1 MKLGPEARIADVGNK
16 STFNL
21 LDVQATLPGTTA
33 AATERAIRERQ
44 VGRAGRLM
52 AGADETLGTGGAQYL
67 QTLDNFN
74 AQRFADSRPYYAAID
89 KAILQV
95 DNSLTDVFNRSKG
108 VQGASGIGYFRPRLA
123 RQLICPSSNMVS
135 KCQ

>member
-1 MKLGPEARIADVGNK
+1 MPAPLTGESALTRAQARLLKLGPEARIADVGDK
-16 STFNL
+16 SMRNL

-44 VGRAGRLM
+44 VGRANRLM
-52 AGADETLGTGGAQYL
+52 TGADETLGTGGAQFL

-95 DNSLTDVFNRSKG
+95 DNSLTDVFNTTLKSHL
-108 VQGASGIGYFRPRLA
+108 V
-123 RQLICPSSNMVS
+123 
-135 KCQ
+135 